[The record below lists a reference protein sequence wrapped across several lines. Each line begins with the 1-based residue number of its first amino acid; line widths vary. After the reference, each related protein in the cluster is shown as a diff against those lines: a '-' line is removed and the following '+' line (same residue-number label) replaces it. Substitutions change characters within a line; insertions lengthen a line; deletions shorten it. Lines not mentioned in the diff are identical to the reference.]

1 MLRRSERLLG
11 TAAMARIATARVI
24 LFGVGG
30 VGSWCAESLVRS
42 GIRHLTIVDSDRIC
56 ITNCNRQLMAT
67 SQTVGQV
74 KVEALKER
82 LLAIN
87 PAAEITALQMAYDA
101 TTAASFDLETYDFVI
116 DAIDSL
122 TEKAQLILHAT
133 GLPSSVTF
141 FSSMGAALRLD
152 PTKVR
157 QGEFWTIKGDGLARA
172 LRNKFKRQGTFPRR
186 KFQCVYSEEVP
197 LPNLGEAHR
206 CGTEHCLCAQREA
219 LAENASFDQ
228 KLSSSRESSSS
239 ELSSSQELSS
249 SRESSSQELSSSRES
264 SFAQNASAF
273 DQKSEAI
280 SSAQSHRDWNA
291 CKAQI
296 NGSLSHITGVFGF
309 TLAGMVIR
317 KIVQEVAK

>member
-1 MLRRSERLLG
+1 MSADFAPEASPNVAAHPYATFEEGMLRRSERLLG

-24 LFGVGG
+24 IFGVGG

-42 GIRHLTIVDSDRIC
+42 GIRHLTVVDSDRIC

-74 KVEALKER
+74 KVEALKAR
-82 LLAIN
+82 LLDIN
-87 PAAEITALQMAYDA
+87 PAAEITALQMAYND

-133 GLPSSVTF
+133 GLPSAVTF

-172 LRNKFKRQGTFPRR
+172 LRNKFKRQGTFPKR

-206 CGTEHCLCAQREA
+206 CGTAHCLCAQRE
-219 LAENASFDQ
+219 LANQADFE
-228 KLSSSRESSSS
+228 
-239 ELSSSQELSS
+239 QEPDAMTSV
-249 SRESSSQELSSSRES
+249 QP
-264 SFAQNASAF
+264 
-273 DQKSEAI
+273 
-280 SSAQSHRDWNA
+280 HRDWNA

-296 NGSLSHITGVFGF
+296 NGSLSHITGVFGL

-317 KIVQEVAK
+317 KIVQDGAK